1 MDIKTALIAVS
12 SMEKQMPLIPEI
24 MPKPLK
30 NERFWWYCLNCGTSH
45 HADFRSNYCSYCGQ
59 RIDWSEYLR
68 KKNADSKLIEKASTP
83 FPELLKEV

>member
-30 NERFWWYCLNCGTSH
+30 NERFWWYC
-45 HADFRSNYCSYCGQ
+45 
-59 RIDWSEYLR
+59 
-68 KKNADSKLIEKASTP
+68 
-83 FPELLKEV
+83 